1 MAKDPPVRQ
10 VTRTPFPA
18 GKPCEAAQRPV
29 LRGPNGRIIDVASL
43 IG

>member
-1 MAKDPPVRQ
+1 VARLGPCQAPI
-10 VTRTPFPA
+10 TRIEP
-18 GKPCEAAQRPV
+18 EAAQRPV